1 MDEFLIPIDNQKDKE
16 KQNNALN
23 ANNQNANSSFN
34 TQNNA
39 LNASLNTQNNNLQ
52 NTTNNNQNV
61 NSNLNSQTSTDNTQN
76 TQNNI
81 TAYDGY
87 LLDKFGKGLNVKAK
101 QDVDFKSRSINE
113 PIKRLT
119 VLNKALSASDEVLKY
134 SDEAGLKQGM
144 SKKLNDLTGGIW
156 EMSERRAKYD
166 NALRNFND
174 ISGQALSRGGNNS
187 NKAQEEQRKNL
198 GGNFTSADGVRSRLL
213 QQRETLLRYMQDEI
227 KGLESMGFKI
237 NNNTTLMQNYIK
249 ERKKQDYLKNTDDFN
264 YDDYES
270 AFSKY
275 AKNKTQNTQN
285 NAYND
290 DGLLRR
296 NK

>member
-16 KQNNALN
+16 KHNALN
-23 ANNQNANSSFN
+23 ANNQNVNSSIDN

-61 NSNLNSQTSTDNTQN
+61 NSNLNSQTSTEDTQN

>member
-1 MDEFLIPIDNQKDKE
+1 M
-16 KQNNALN
+16 
-23 ANNQNANSSFN
+23 
-34 TQNNA
+34 
-39 LNASLNTQNNNLQ
+39 
-52 NTTNNNQNV
+52 
-61 NSNLNSQTSTDNTQN
+61 
-76 TQNNI
+76 
-81 TAYDGY
+81 
-87 LLDKFGKGLNVKAK
+87 
-101 QDVDFKSRSINE
+101 
-113 PIKRLT
+113 
-119 VLNKALSASDEVLKY
+119 LNKALSASDEVLKY

-156 EMSERRAKYD
+156 EMSDRRAKYD

>member
-61 NSNLNSQTSTDNTQN
+61 NSNLNSQTSIDNTQN
-76 TQNNI
+76 PQNNI

-156 EMSERRAKYD
+156 EMSDRRAKYD

-275 AKNKTQNTQN
+275 AKNKTQNTTN

>member
-16 KQNNALN
+16 KQNALN
-23 ANNQNANSSFN
+23 ANANSSFN

-61 NSNLNSQTSTDNTQN
+61 NSNLNSQTSIDNTQN

-156 EMSERRAKYD
+156 EMSDRRAKYD

-275 AKNKTQNTQN
+275 AKNKTQNTTN

>member
-39 LNASLNTQNNNLQ
+39 LNANASLNTQNNNLQ

-61 NSNLNSQTSTDNTQN
+61 NSNLNSQNSIDN

-156 EMSERRAKYD
+156 EMSDRRAKYD

-275 AKNKTQNTQN
+275 AKNKTQNTTN

>member
-23 ANNQNANSSFN
+23 ANNQNVNSSFN

-52 NTTNNNQNV
+52 NTTNNQNV
-61 NSNLNSQTSTDNTQN
+61 NSNLNSQTSIDNTQN
-76 TQNNI
+76 PQQNNI

-156 EMSERRAKYD
+156 EMSDRRAKYD

-275 AKNKTQNTQN
+275 AKNKTQNTTN

>member
-16 KQNNALN
+16 KQNALN
-23 ANNQNANSSFN
+23 ANANSSFN

-39 LNASLNTQNNNLQ
+39 LNANASLNTQNNNLQ

-76 TQNNI
+76 PQQNNI

-156 EMSERRAKYD
+156 EMSDRRAKYD

-275 AKNKTQNTQN
+275 AKNKTQNTTN

>member
-52 NTTNNNQNV
+52 NNTNNQNV
-61 NSNLNSQTSTDNTQN
+61 NSNLNSQTSIDNTQN
-76 TQNNI
+76 PQNNI

-156 EMSERRAKYD
+156 EMSDRRAKYD

-275 AKNKTQNTQN
+275 AKNKTQNTTN